1 MSNSPKKIRL
11 MLVDDHEVVRIGL
24 KAILG
29 SYDDFEVIGEA
40 SGAEHCMRVIREVSP
55 DVLLL
60 DLRLGDGNGCEVCR
74 RIREEEIDVRVLIL
88 SSFLNESIVI
98 EAVNAGAEGYVLKN
112 ADSESLVAAI
122 RQVSEGKSV
131 FDPEV
136 IVRVFSSMGASHDK
150 NGDPKEKIH
159 SLSQQELKVLRLV
172 AQGSTNREIAQS
184 MELSEKTIKNYL
196 RNLMN
201 KLEVNRRAEA
211 AAFYVKHIESRRDAD
226 SFADFV

>member
-1 MSNSPKKIRL
+1 MPINSPKIRL

-24 KAILG
+24 KSIL
-29 SYDDFEVIGEA
+29 SNYDDFEVVGEA
-40 SGAEHCMRVIREVSP
+40 GGAEQCYRTIRDIKP

-74 RIREEEIDVRVLIL
+74 RLREEEVDVRILIL

-112 ADSESLVAAI
+112 ADSESLVASI
-122 RQVSEGKSV
+122 RQVAQGKSV

-136 IVRVFSSMGASHDK
+136 IVRVFSTMGGGPHGGSDTK
-150 NGDPKEKIH
+150 SKIGA
-159 SLSQQELKVLRLV
+159 LSQQELRVLKLV
-172 AQGSTNREIAQS
+172 AQGSTNREIAQL

-201 KLEVNRRAEA
+201 KLEVSRRAEA
-211 AAFYVKHIESRRDAD
+211 AAFYVKHIEARPGADAYSD
-226 SFADFV
+226 YV